1 MRCIVQCEFTDVKKT
16 QDIVPRAEHLAHVV
30 LLDQLGGIHPERLGE
45 FAEFADRAPLH
56 LDYRQTLTL
65 ITSKWWS
72 KVHTG
77 ASKRSLIAAST
88 VSNRVRSW
96 FRYGRIVTAAS

>member
-1 MRCIVQCEFTDVKKT
+1 MRC
-16 QDIVPRAEHLAHVV
+16 
-30 LLDQLGGIHPERLGE
+30 LDFSELPL
-45 FAEFADRAPLH
+45 AEFQLVDLLGSPLWSGTNDRCSPHLPAALFAFPRKPLD

-72 KVHTG
+72 KVQTG

-96 FRYGRIVTAAS
+96 FRYGRIVTAASR